1 MDFQREQD
9 NNYNKKYT
17 HASESMNWR
26 SMADNN
32 KNFLDSSSLVSDN
45 RRDNDDFTHESVHMS
60 TIAETF
66 AMSWQR
72 RRTRLRERLLGGR
85 SPGNLPSSPRLP
97 SLLF

>member
-45 RRDNDDFTHESVHMS
+45 RRDNDDFTHESVHMLNNCRD
-60 TIAETF
+60 ICDVMAEEKNEAKRETV
-66 AMSWQR
+66 R
-72 RRTRLRERLLGGR
+72 RKITW
-85 SPGNLPSSPRLP
+85 
-97 SLLF
+97 